1 MISLAQLMDEI
12 TPGSVEITEPE
23 PNDQG
28 FWKSRW
34 RWMLGGFAAFVLLI
48 YALTFGGLPSEEDI
62 RNYRPETSAKSAADI
77 NWSKPRSAPV
87 RVWAPLARISKSLQQ
102 AVIISEDDTFYQHD
116 GVNFKMMRDAF
127 VLNWKKGRYVRGA
140 STISMQLARNAF
152 LTKEKTLLRKIREI
166 ILTRRMEKALTKN
179 QILELYLNI
188 VEWGDNV
195 YGAEAAA
202 HYYFGKSAANLSL
215 YESSLMASLLPN
227 PIYFNPFKRPNSCR
241 RMQERVL
248 NLMLLS
254 RAVNQEQFVYANAAS
269 WRLRGGVKAPEV
281 QPAAVD
287 ALEESK
293 YEAFFAPEEDTTLK
307 LEVIETDSSSAPQS
321 KESAIDTLS
330 LPQESVTDTLTPPQ

>member
-1 MISLAQLMDEI
+1 MDE
-12 TPGSVEITEPE
+12 TTASSQEYFEPKLQE
-23 PNDQG
+23 QR
-28 FWKSRW
+28 FWRRYRRW
-34 RWMLGGFAAFVLLI
+34 ILGGLAGFALILLVMI
-48 YALTFGGLPSEEDI
+48 YGGLPSEEEI
-62 RNYRPETSAKSAADI
+62 KSYRPEVTAKSANGI
-77 NWSKPRSAPV
+77 NWSKPRPNAV
-87 RVWAPLARISKSLQQ
+87 RVWTPLSRISKFLQQ

-116 GVNFKMMRDAF
+116 GVNFKMMREAF
-127 VLNWKKGRYVRGA
+127 LLNWKKGRYVRGA

-166 ILTRRMEKALTKN
+166 IVTHRMEKVLTKS

-248 NLMLLS
+248 KLMLLS
-254 RAVNQEQFVYANAAS
+254 RAINQDQFAYANTAS
-269 WRLRGGVKAPEV
+269 WRLRSGLMAPEA

-307 LEVIETDSSSAPQS
+307 LEIIGTDSSSTLQTE
-321 KESAIDTLS
+321 ESMSDTLFF
-330 LPQESVTDTLTPPQ
+330 PQESVADSLTPP